1 MKTLLAALLIAPLL
15 AACSSGTAQPDQTS
29 AAAPTD
35 AAVTDAPT
43 DAAATDAPTGAATE
57 AAATVQ
63 IVDFAFEPA
72 DATVSAGDT
81 VRWAYDDGSSRHTV
95 TFDDDT
101 ESGPLEPG
109 DEYSRTFD
117 EAGEYAYVCSFH
129 PNMTA
134 TVTVG

>member
-15 AACSSGTAQPDQTS
+15 TACSSGTAQPNETS
-29 AAAPTD
+29 AA
-35 AAVTDAPT
+35 APT
-43 DAAATDAPTGAATE
+43 DAAATDAPPDAATE

-95 TFDDDT
+95 TFNDDT

-117 EAGEYAYVCSFH
+117 EAGEYAYVCAFH

-134 TVTVG
+134 TVTVE